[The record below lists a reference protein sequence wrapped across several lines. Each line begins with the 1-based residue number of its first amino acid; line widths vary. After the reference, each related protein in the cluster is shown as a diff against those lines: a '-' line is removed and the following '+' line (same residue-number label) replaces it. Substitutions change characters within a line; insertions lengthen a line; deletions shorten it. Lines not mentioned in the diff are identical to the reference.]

1 MATLLTRLRFL
12 AVAIFVL
19 LPLGCASS
27 QILSQES
34 HISGTAAYR
43 ERMALPPQS
52 ELHLVLYGIASDGSR
67 EKLKVHDLVIQ
78 GQVPVAFRLSGIHP
92 QAEAYE
98 LEASILA
105 DGEVLFATAAPLAV
119 HSGDTNVHLML
130 HRVLSEQPVSSSL
143 PSPSLPDL
151 MEKQWVLSRLHGEP
165 VQKFPDQPEP
175 HLIFTPES
183 AGMLRLSGSD
193 GCNRLIGTCQI
204 TEDSVQFSQMGSTMM
219 LCPAGEEQARAFAGA
234 LASTTNWRFANAQ
247 KDQLE
252 LLNGDEPLLVLEAQ
266 PIQ

>member
-1 MATLLTRLRFL
+1 MTPLLTRLRFL

-19 LPLGCASS
+19 LPLGCTSS
-27 QILSQES
+27 LVSSQES

-43 ERMALPPQS
+43 ERMALPPQA
-52 ELHLVLYGIASDGSR
+52 ELHLVLYEVTSDGSR
-67 EKLKVHDLVIQ
+67 EPVKEHDLVIQ
-78 GQVPVAFRLSGIHP
+78 GQIPVAFTLSGILP

-105 DGEVLFATAAPLAV
+105 DGAILFATAAPAVV
-119 HSGDTNVHLML
+119 HSGDANVRLML
-130 HRVLSEQPVSSSL
+130 HRVLSEQPVSSLL
-143 PSPSLPDL
+143 PSPSATDL

-175 HLIFTPES
+175 YLIFTPES

-252 LLNGDEPLLVLEAQ
+252 LLNGDEPLLVLKAQ